1 MFGGNFNYET
11 RFFAGGYELSGIE
24 SVNLSYQAAQNIS
37 KFLGT
42 SKGLNVTS
50 GPISQKIS
58 INGNLIYDD
67 PLLAYTGDSNMS
79 GSIHY
84 NGIDYGFQS
93 GYLSDYSLNCAVG
106 TVPKVSTN
114 FEIMDEMKTGVS
126 TSGEAVHPPIY
137 IPSQGSISVTCDN
150 STTNRVIGFDYSIK
164 ASRKVFYTL
173 GSTSCVGIISIPP
186 LEYSASVQIDVDD
199 AFLENSHNFL
209 KERENKTISFS
220 IRGRGGENL
229 QSLTIPKA
237 SLVGE
242 QLEASSDGS
251 VKLTLNYIGHS

>member
-1 MFGGNFNYET
+1 MFDGNFNYDT

-42 SKGLNVTS
+42 SKGLTVNG
-50 GPISQKIS
+50 GPVSQKIS

-84 NGIDYGFQS
+84 NGINYGFES

-106 TVPKVSTN
+106 TVPKISTN
-114 FEIMDEMKTGVS
+114 FEIIDEMKTGASVPV
-126 TSGEAVHPPIY
+126 AIQHPPIY
-137 IPSQGSISVTCDN
+137 IPSQGSISATCDN

-164 ASRKVFYTL
+164 ANRKVFYTI

-186 LEYSASVQIDVDD
+186 LEYSVSVQIDVDD

-209 KERENKTISFS
+209 KERENKTISFN
-220 IRGRGGENL
+220 IRGRNGENL
-229 QSLTIPKA
+229 QSLSIPKA
-237 SLVGE
+237 SLVSE
-242 QLEASSDGS
+242 QLEASSEGA
-251 VKLTLNYIGHS
+251 VRLTLNYIGHS